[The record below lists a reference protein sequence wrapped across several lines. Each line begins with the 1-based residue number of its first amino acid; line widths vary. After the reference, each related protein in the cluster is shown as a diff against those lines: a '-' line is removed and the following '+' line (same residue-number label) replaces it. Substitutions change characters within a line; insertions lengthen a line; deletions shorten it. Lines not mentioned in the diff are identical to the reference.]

1 MHLRREEFKPGC
13 DWSPGLRPEGSRGLF
28 RLVNKLAVFV
38 LLLGLANLATMA
50 KNGQY
55 YPTANPARQVSL
67 STKMNDTHAP
77 VAPVR
82 APLEKVARTVPAKPC
97 PTIRRQT
104 QPKPLPVQ
112 AIGITVTLQHRSP
125 PAFLA

>member
-1 MHLRREEFKPGC
+1 MPAEGRCLFHLA
-13 DWSPGLRPEGSRGLF
+13 
-28 RLVNKLAVFV
+28 NKLAIVL

-55 YPTANPARQVSL
+55 YPTPNPARQVSL
-67 STKMNDTHAP
+67 STKMNDGHAP

-82 APLEKVARTVPAKPC
+82 APLEKVARIMPPKPR
-97 PTIRRQT
+97 PIVRRQAEPRRLLIRT
-104 QPKPLPVQ
+104 
-112 AIGITVTLQHRSP
+112 IGITATPQHRSP